1 MSSSFNILFAF
12 LCNPCHW
19 SCIFVIVVFLLLFLL
34 FINDIDSLWFVFL
47 SYVFLYCLSWNP
59 WSANYSEVQTLKLPN
74 PMFSSQA
81 LQFNNTISFSI
92 SPLKKKKNS
101 YICNLSY
108 FDIAQWRLWPLI
120 HVHLV
125 FKYKLLENCLE
136 TCFRGERFIFH
147 VMFNAPNSVPVM
159 HLLNHYFYN
168 FWYEMKLSRNASFLN
183 LHSMPHS
190 HCQFRFCLLTQLSTS
205 PGPERLVHVLKIL
218 TNTDKTFTHSTCSR
232 ISPLQSHILF
242 QIMNA
247 EQQMWFPTLLNL
259 AGSWSP
265 YQLLHVLLAVVV
277 IQKFSGCKGGMSSE
291 RLIPHSCCSTWGPVK
306 LSLQAWQWG
315 LA

>member
-1 MSSSFNILFAF
+1 
-12 LCNPCHW
+12 
-19 SCIFVIVVFLLLFLL
+19 
-34 FINDIDSLWFVFL
+34 
-47 SYVFLYCLSWNP
+47 
-59 WSANYSEVQTLKLPN
+59 
-74 PMFSSQA
+74 
-81 LQFNNTISFSI
+81 
-92 SPLKKKKNS
+92 
-101 YICNLSY
+101 
-108 FDIAQWRLWPLI
+108 
-120 HVHLV
+120 
-125 FKYKLLENCLE
+125 
-136 TCFRGERFIFH
+136 
-147 VMFNAPNSVPVM
+147 MFNAPNSVPVM

-205 PGPERLVHVLKIL
+205 PGPERLVHVFK
-218 TNTDKTFTHSTCSR
+218 NTDKTFTHSTSSR

-247 EQQMWFPTLLNL
+247 EQWMWFPTLLNL

-265 YQLLHVLLAVVV
+265 YQLLHVLLAVV